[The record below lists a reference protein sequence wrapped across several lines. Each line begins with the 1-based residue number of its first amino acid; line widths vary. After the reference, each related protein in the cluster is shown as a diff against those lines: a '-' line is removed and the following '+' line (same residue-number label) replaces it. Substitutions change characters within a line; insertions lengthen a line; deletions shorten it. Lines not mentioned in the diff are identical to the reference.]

1 MIQIELYRSLATNN
15 RTGIEQDFTRMW
27 KDITIQSSNNVG
39 VKYDWSYHFHGT
51 QLLSGAYGQA
61 WAQNYLCVDSII
73 GAQLITKA
81 NIVLSNDTRVQMLN
95 LANRR
100 EDQKAEHS
108 GQDVLNLY
116 TSQTYDY
123 DNIFPL
129 LNRKALNAMMNTI
142 THNLTATRS
151 WHFYD
156 DVIIA
161 LAIDL
166 TLITQT
172 TGWTILANRLL
183 PIGQI
188 TVGFFNETTVKLSD
202 GNHSFPFVKERTFNI
217 QWIHIGHS
225 NIGYLLHSQSQY
237 ASLGIVC
244 GNKTGNYLEIDPFS
258 ETDTA
263 RVLTIWIDHGAE
275 LFVLDYNH
283 MILPDVSR
291 ASMPMLFKQYGD
303 EQVFSCM
310 STNHQFHGT
319 I

>member
-61 WAQNYLCVDSII
+61 WAQNYLCVDS
-73 GAQLITKA
+73 

-202 GNHSFPFVKERTFNI
+202 G
-217 QWIHIGHS
+217 HS